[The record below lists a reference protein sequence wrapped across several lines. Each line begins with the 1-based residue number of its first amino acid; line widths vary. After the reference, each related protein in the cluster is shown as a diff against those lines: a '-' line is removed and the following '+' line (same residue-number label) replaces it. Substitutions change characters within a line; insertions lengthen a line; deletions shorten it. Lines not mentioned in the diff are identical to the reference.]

1 MTSALVRKYA
11 RALADVA
18 FEIDKADQMLVELR
32 SFGDL
37 LGSHAELDDALLNP
51 SLPFARKRGIVEY
64 IAPRLQLSQPVV
76 NFVLIL
82 LKSARLKQFPDL
94 VEAYDA
100 AVDERRG
107 VLRGQVYSAGELDK
121 LARARLVDLL
131 GRQTGKAVRLEFL
144 EDKSLIGG
152 VKVKLGSTVFDGS
165 IRSQLD
171 QIKENLAG
179 E

>member
-37 LGSHAELDDALLNP
+37 LGSHAELYDALLNP

-76 NFVLIL
+76 NNIGRDKLENYKDLIRGSTRAFQSVRRNLDNSPDPHDEILRQNNLGNYNFWRCGIEMIPERMNLSSQRGARRRIL
-82 LKSARLKQFPDL
+82 L
-94 VEAYDA
+94 
-100 AVDERRG
+100 
-107 VLRGQVYSAGELDK
+107 
-121 LARARLVDLL
+121 
-131 GRQTGKAVRLEFL
+131 
-144 EDKSLIGG
+144 
-152 VKVKLGSTVFDGS
+152 
-165 IRSQLD
+165 
-171 QIKENLAG
+171 
-179 E
+179 

>member
-18 FEIDKADQMLVELR
+18 FELQRADQVLVELR
-32 SFGDL
+32 SFGEL
-37 LGSHAELDDALLNP
+37 LSGNAELYDALLNP
-51 SLPFARKRGIVEY
+51 SLPFARKRGIIEY

-76 NFVLIL
+76 NFILIL
-82 LKSARLKQFPDL
+82 LKSARLKQFPQL
-94 VEAYDA
+94 TEAYDA
-100 AVDERRG
+100 ALDERRG
-107 VLRGQVYSAGELDK
+107 VLRGEVYSAGELDK
-121 LARARLVDLL
+121 LARARLEDLL
-131 GRQTGKAVRLEFL
+131 VRKTGKAVRLEFL
-144 EDKSLIGG
+144 QDKSLIGG

-171 QIKENLAG
+171 QIKEKLAG